1 MNRNVVG
8 IALTGA
14 YFHNSIS
21 GNDDDNRLDLFESG
35 HEELD

>member
-21 GNDDDNRLDLFESG
+21 GNDDDNGLDLFESS